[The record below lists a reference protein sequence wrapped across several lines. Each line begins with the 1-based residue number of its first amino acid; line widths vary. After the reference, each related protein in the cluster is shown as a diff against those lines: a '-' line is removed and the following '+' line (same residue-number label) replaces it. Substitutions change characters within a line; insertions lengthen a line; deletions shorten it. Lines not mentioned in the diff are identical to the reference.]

1 MRKKIWRFAVKC
13 LDLPLKGLRLLGQ
26 QLNLKAML
34 RTGKT
39 LFICDECSKVFVV
52 TTFGGGI
59 INTPLEAPMPQKC
72 PKCGSFHTLPMTGLL
87 FKGKYKKIWEE
98 IDATTQN
105 NN

>member
-59 INTPLEAPMPQKC
+59 INTPLEA
-72 PKCGSFHTLPMTGLL
+72 LPMTGLL